1 MSDDVLDDDASAYL
15 DGLLADPHRS
25 PADVVAR
32 SAEFAV
38 VRAGMLDLRENI
50 PNGVR
55 DRSLAAAMAEF
66 GTPAVAPVIS
76 LDQHR
81 TRRRW
86 LAGGASGIAAAA
98 AAGLIIANMSGG
110 SSLNVAGSAA
120 TAAQATR
127 AEANESFGAPA
138 DAEAKT
144 GAPADSAADSNLEAS
159 ESNDAGFPSPA
170 EGPDTGAPATSN
182 APRVVPAPGAVV
194 GGPAR
199 DLGEQ
204 SPLTLGPALTEGVG
218 PVASQSA
225 TGNKVCDQAL
235 IAIATWEGMPA
246 IIVGPF
252 PPSQGGAGSNV
263 QVLNP
268 IDCSVLATIDV
279 P

>member
-32 SAEFAV
+32 SAEFAA
-38 VRAGMLDLRENI
+38 VRARMLDLRENI

-110 SSLNVAGSAA
+110 SKLEEAGSASSQ
-120 TAAQATR
+120 AQTTQVEASGNFAR
-127 AEANESFGAPA
+127 SAE
-138 DAEAKT
+138 AEAKT
-144 GAPADSAADSNLEAS
+144 GAPADAAADEL
-159 ESNDAGFPSPA
+159 GSPA
-170 EGPDTGAPATSN
+170 TTGAVAGIAPAAAAPAPASNGPEATS
-182 APRVVPAPGAVV
+182 APAPVISTT
-194 GGPAR
+194 R

-204 SPLTLGPALTEGVG
+204 SSLTLGPALTEGVG

-225 TGNKVCDQAL
+225 TGDAACEQAL
-235 IAIATWEGMPA
+235 IATATWEGTPVV
-246 IIVGPF
+246 IVGPF
-252 PPSQGGAGSNV
+252 PPNQGGAGSNV
-263 QVLNP
+263 QVLNS